1 MMLSQKTADHGRLE
15 NEHNELQN
23 TGRRNRG
30 FSRFRQHM
38 KTAPRQGDPD
48 MDSGN
53 AGARQAGESISPRA
67 VISREHAFAGIMLLA
82 ALFAVLPTCRAA
94 DLVEIKRLDEQV
106 ARQQKHIETVQSGI
120 AAQQGRVEDSHQRE
134 MALLAELARIDDELA
149 AEQEKLH
156 TLEAEMARQDELT
169 RDKKHQTAT
178 LLRDKENLRQH
189 MEKRLAAYY
198 RTGKIGL
205 MNAVFAAEGLS
216 DLLLIEDG
224 FRFMLHHD
232 RKVVNDYQVALTT
245 LEEARKSLDAEKK
258 RLGTLVEQVRLQQQK
273 LTETQQERQQ
283 ILARVQTEKALYQQ
297 AITELEQAEQELTGT
312 LTALQT
318 QAQKARSEHELQ
330 LLRDY
335 PLKAFKKRKP
345 AGAQGFAAEKG
356 KLPPPV
362 QGTVVRLFTQAT
374 DAARQSAAGSN
385 GIDIDCPPG
394 TDIHAIYHGKIVYAG
409 AMRGYG
415 NLIIIDHGNR
425 YYSLVSG
432 IGDILV
438 RVNDTVQQRD
448 TIGKSSLHT
457 GELRESLH
465 LEIRYNARPEDPLS
479 WLDPAGV
486 IISDASAPASGSSPR
501 LPLSGTARPIANAP
515 PVAK

>member
-1 MMLSQKTADHGRLE
+1 MIVSQKTAPHGRRE
-15 NEHNELQN
+15 NENNQFQN
-23 TGRRNRG
+23 MKPGC
-30 FSRFRQHM
+30 RQ
-38 KTAPRQGDPD
+38 RYPD

-53 AGARQAGESISPRA
+53 DGCRHTDEPISPRA
-67 VISREHAFAGIMLLA
+67 VINRGRTFAGIMFL
-82 ALFAVLPTCRAA
+82 AVLFSALPAGRAT
-94 DLVEIKRLDEQV
+94 DLEEIKRLDEQV

-120 AAQQGRVEDSHQRE
+120 AAQQNRVDDSRLRE
-134 MALLAELARIDDELA
+134 MALLAELARIDAELA

-156 TLEAEMARQDELT
+156 QLEAEMVRQDELT
-169 RDKKHQTAT
+169 DDKKRQTET
-178 LLRDKENLRQH
+178 LLREKEILRRH

-198 RTGKIGL
+198 RTGEIGL

-232 RKVVNDYQVALTT
+232 RKVVNDYQLALTA
-245 LEEARKSLDAEKK
+245 LEEARKSHEAEKK
-258 RLGTLVEQVRLQQQK
+258 RLGALADQVRLQQQK
-273 LTETQQERQQ
+273 LTEKQQERQQ
-283 ILARVQTEKALYQQ
+283 ILVRIQTEKALYQQ

-318 QAQKARSEHELQ
+318 QAQKARLEHELQ

-345 AGAQGFAAEKG
+345 AAAQGFAAEKG

-374 DAARQSAAGSN
+374 DATRQPAADSN

-438 RVNDTVQQRD
+438 RVTDTVGQRD

-465 LEIRYNARPEDPLS
+465 LEIRHNARPEDPLS

-486 IISDASAPASGSSPR
+486 IISDALVPDNESR
-501 LPLSGTARPIANAP
+501 LHVPLPGTAQPIATAP